1 MVAIYWTV
9 GGAALRADPTS
20 MEAILSPA
28 ERLYYQ
34 TLRFERRR
42 ADWVLGRWVAK
53 HLLRATDRNLSAH
66 AWQQISILRTP
77 QGAPQV
83 WVSPEAPYPVSL
95 SISHRQGQA
104 ACALASVAGM
114 ALGIDLEAVEPRP
127 EAFVEDFFTLGERRA
142 VAGLAGHRRHL
153 AVTLIWSL
161 KEAVLKAL
169 RVGLSWDTRRVE
181 VHLGDDWADDPGAW
195 CAAKVRVQ
203 GVLGIWRAWWRCLGD
218 QVLTLA
224 VCAQKGQLPTALTYV
239 PLPTYRVTQA
249 MGSEGR

>member
-9 GGAALRADPTS
+9 GGAALCADPTS
-20 MEAILSPA
+20 IEAILSPA

-53 HLLRATDRNLSAH
+53 HLLRATDRNLSAYT
-66 AWQQISILRTP
+66 WQQINILRTP

-83 WVSPEAPYPVSL
+83 WVTPDAPYPVAL
-95 SISHRQGQA
+95 SISHRKGQA
-104 ACALASVAGM
+104 ACALAPVAGM
-114 ALGIDLEAVEPRP
+114 ALGVDLEAIEPR
-127 EAFVEDFFTLGERRA
+127 AQVFVEDFFTPGERRA
-142 VAGLAGHRRHL
+142 VARVAGQRRHL

-169 RVGLSWDTRRVE
+169 RVGLSWDTRRVD
-181 VHLGDDWADDPGAW
+181 VDLGDDLNDPETW
-195 CAAKVRVQ
+195 HAASVSVQ
-203 GVLGIWRAWWRCLGD
+203 GVSGSWRAWWRCLGD

-224 VCAQKGQLPTALTYV
+224 VCAQRGQWPTALTYI
-239 PLPTYRVTQA
+239 PLSPYQVSQVI
-249 MGSEGR
+249 GSEGR